1 MRYEEIYLDK
11 ARKLRFDFNAI
22 ADLEQKAGVG
32 IGALL
37 SEEKIGF
44 NTLRLLL
51 WAALKWEDRK
61 LTSEQAGDLMQDFV
75 ENGGDLTYISVLIT
89 KALEKSGMLGKQGD
103 EEKNVET
110 EAATN

>member
-37 SEEKIGF
+37 SEEKVGF

-51 WAALKWEDRK
+51 WSGLKWEDRK